1 MKALLVLGCLLL
13 ACGGKPGSG
22 AGSVGGPVGGSDAT
36 GTLEGQPFTGK
47 DALAYVSFDQTGNS
61 FLTFWVATFDHVCG
75 LASRNAGVKN
85 GAMLI
90 LDLSTVDARS
100 GKRQAAN
107 LPGDY
112 SLAAVPAGGGT
123 AQVAGLH
130 TDASC
135 KSTPATIQQPAGKV
149 TLVSLN
155 ATGASGT
162 FDITLPGGE
171 HLAGGFQAVSCPA
184 ALQAAT
190 APATSCN

>member
-1 MKALLVLGCLLL
+1 MKVLLVLGCLLL

-22 AGSVGGPVGGSDAT
+22 AAPVGGPVGGSDVS
-36 GTLEGQPFTGK
+36 GMLEGQPFAGK
-47 DALAYVSFDQTGNS
+47 DALAYVSFDKTGNS
-61 FLTFWVATFDHVCG
+61 SLTFWVATFDHVCG

-112 SLAAVPAGGGT
+112 SLAAAPAGSGT
-123 AQVAGLH
+123 AQVAGLR

-135 KSTPATIQQPAGKV
+135 KSTPATIQQPTGTV
-149 TLVSLN
+149 TLVSLRS
-155 ATGASGT
+155 TGASGT

-171 HLAGGFQAVSCPA
+171 RLSGAFQAVSCPA